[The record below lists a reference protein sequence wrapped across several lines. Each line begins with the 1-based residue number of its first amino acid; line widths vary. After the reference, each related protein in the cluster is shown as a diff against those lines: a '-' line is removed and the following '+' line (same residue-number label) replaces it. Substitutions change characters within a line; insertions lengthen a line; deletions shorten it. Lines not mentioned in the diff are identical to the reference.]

1 MKKLAIVTTHPIQY
15 YAPVFKLLHQRRNI
29 DIKVFYTLGN
39 AQPKHDPGFGKIISW
54 DIPLLE
60 GYPYQWGRNIST
72 QPGSHHF
79 KGIVTPELIGTIE
92 AWRPDAILVFG
103 WAYNSHLKIIR
114 YFKNKVP
121 LYFRGDSTL
130 LNDISGVQRLAK
142 NIFLKWVYS
151 HISHA
156 FYAGVNNKAYFKKY
170 GLKEAQLSFA
180 PHAVDNERFNADR
193 GAEAA
198 GLRASL
204 GIDKD
209 DILILYAGKFEPVKN
224 LHSLV
229 NAFGTFENP
238 AVHLLLAGS
247 GTDEE
252 ELKRLAAN
260 STAGRR
266 IHFTG
271 FKNQTYMPVLYQA
284 ADVFCLPSKSETW
297 GLAINEAM
305 ACGRAILASDKV
317 GCVADLVN
325 HNVNGVVFKS
335 GDANDLAEKLQALTA
350 NKAELIRM
358 GQESQLIIK
367 NYSFLH
373 IAEAIEN
380 KVQHETH

>member
-121 LYFRGDSTL
+121 LYFKGDSTL

-229 NAFGTFENP
+229 NAFGTFEKP

>member
-15 YAPVFKLLHQRRNI
+15 YAPVFKLLHQRQNI
-29 DIKVFYTLGN
+29 SIKVFYTLGN
-39 AQPKHDPGFGKIISW
+39 AQPKHDPGFNKIISW

-60 GYPYQWGRNIST
+60 EYPYQWGRNIST

-79 KGIVTPELIGTIE
+79 KGIITPELAGTIE
-92 AWRPDAILVFG
+92 AWKPDAILVFG

-114 YFKNKVP
+114 YFKKKVP

-170 GLKEAQLSFA
+170 GLKEEQLSFT
-180 PHAVDNERFNADR
+180 PHAVDNERFSADR

-198 GLRASL
+198 ELRASL
-204 GIDKD
+204 DIDKD
-209 DILILYAGKFEPVKN
+209 DILVLYAGKFEPVKD

-229 NAFGTFENP
+229 NAFGTFENSS
-238 AVHLLLAGS
+238 VHLLLAGN
-247 GTDEE
+247 GADEE

-260 STAGRR
+260 SKAGPR

-317 GCVADLVN
+317 GCVADLIN
-325 HNVNGVVFKS
+325 NNVNGVVFKS
-335 GDANDLAEKLQALTA
+335 GDANDLAGKLQALTA
-350 NKAELIRM
+350 NKAELIKM
-358 GQESQLIIK
+358 GRESQFIIK
-367 NYSFLH
+367 NYSFSH

>member
-92 AWRPDAILVFG
+92 AWTPDAILVFG

-121 LYFRGDSTL
+121 LYFKGDSTL

-229 NAFGTFENP
+229 NAFGTFENSS
-238 AVHLLLAGS
+238 VYLLLAGN
-247 GTDEE
+247 GADEE

-373 IAEAIEN
+373 IAEAMEN